1 LYVITYI
8 CITCYSKV
16 RGSVLQFVAQDAYGA
31 ADLMSIGTQSALR
44 RLTVTVALL
53 ALLVASGLAAA
64 HANAAKSPC
73 DEAAQAPRQASLN
86 DLRSSM
92 LCLVNRVR
100 EHYGIEPLE
109 ENAPLRRSATGHS
122 NDMVEHGYF
131 SHDGP
136 AGSTVGSRVTQSGY
150 LARVNAYFIGE
161 NIGGGVGPKR
171 GSALAVFRAW
181 MHSPPHRANILDT
194 EFHDLGVG
202 VARGYPAGGGI
213 AAATYTLDLGM
224 RN

>member
-1 LYVITYI
+1 
-8 CITCYSKV
+8 
-16 RGSVLQFVAQDAYGA
+16 
-31 ADLMSIGTQSALR
+31 MSTATQTALG
-44 RLTVTVALL
+44 RLTVAMALL
-53 ALLVASGLAAA
+53 ATLLLLLLGVLGGARASAAS
-64 HANAAKSPC
+64 ANDCTGASL
-73 DEAAQAPRQASLN
+73 APRQATLT
-86 DLRSSM
+86 DLRDSM

-100 EHYGIEPLE
+100 GHYGLAPLE
-109 ENAPLRRSATGHS
+109 ENVPLRRSATGHS

-136 AGSTVGSRVTQSGY
+136 AGSTVGSRVTQAGY
-150 LARVNAYFIGE
+150 LARVNSYFIGE
-161 NIGGGVGPKR
+161 NIGGGVGPQR

-181 MHSPPHRANILDT
+181 MHSPPHRENILDP

-202 VARGYPAGGGI
+202 VARGYPDGGGA